1 MKHPISAPGK
11 AILFGEHA
19 VVYGRP
25 AIAVPLTQI
34 RAYANVKNTDKP
46 LTVIAKD
53 IDRPPL
59 HWRDID
65 LASTDPIERMTA
77 NVCGLLRASKIEG
90 EICLRSTYPDSA
102 RFGQRSSRFGRS
114 RSRARGALVGCELSQ
129 DDANTLVYEVEK
141 LHHGTPSGIDNS
153 VVVYEKPVYFVK
165 DRRIE
170 FVHIHHP
177 MHLVLADTGIPAL
190 TRETVADVR
199 DLFNQQRPQT
209 AAVFDAIGSIA
220 EGARD
225 LIENGN
231 QARLGELMTEN
242 HKLLQAL
249 NVSSTALDGLVSA
262 ALKAGACGA
271 KLSGGGRGG
280 FIIALVEEGA
290 SPSVRGGLL
299 AAGAKQVYATALG
312 GEMA

>member
-65 LASTDPIERMTA
+65 LASTDPIQRMTA
-77 NVCGLLRASKIEG
+77 NVCGLLRASKIKG
-90 EICLRSTYPDSA
+90 EICLRSTIPI
-102 RFGQRSSRFGRS
+102 
-114 RSRARGALVGCELSQ
+114 ARGLGSGAAVSAVLARALAVLVGCELSQ
-129 DDANTLVYEVEK
+129 DDANSLVYEVEK

-249 NVSSTALDGLVSA
+249 NVSSTALDGLVAA
-262 ALKAGACGA
+262 ALKAGAYGA

>member
-1 MKHPISAPGK
+1 MKHSISAPGK

-25 AIAVPLTQI
+25 AIAVPLSQI
-34 RAYANVKNTDKP
+34 RAYAAVKKTDKP

-59 HWRDID
+59 YWRDID

-77 NVCGLLRASKIEG
+77 NVCELLRASKIEG
-90 EICLRSTYPDSA
+90 EICLRSHIPI
-102 RFGQRSSRFGRS
+102 
-114 RSRARGALVGCELSQ
+114 ARGLGSGAAVSAVLARALAALVGCELSQ
-129 DDANTLVYEVEK
+129 DDTNGLVYEVEK
-141 LHHGTPSGIDNS
+141 LHHGTPSGIDNT

-170 FVHIHHP
+170 FVHIQQP

-199 DLFNQQRPQT
+199 HLHSQHRKRT
-209 AAVFDAIGSIA
+209 EAVFDAIGSIA
-220 EGARD
+220 ESARD

-231 QARLGELMTEN
+231 PAGLGELMTEN
-242 HKLLQAL
+242 HKLLQSL
-249 NVSSTALDGLVSA
+249 NVSSTALDGLVAA

-299 AAGAKQVYATALG
+299 AAGAKQVYTTALG